1 MMSPLA
7 LSQMQFAMTSTYH
20 FFFVPLTLGLGLIVA
35 ILETIAYR
43 TKNQNYLE
51 MAAFWSRLWVIN
63 FAIGVATGIV
73 MEFQFGMNWSEY
85 SRFVGDIFGI
95 PLAIEALMAFF
106 LESTFL
112 GLYLFGR
119 NKLPKAIHLATVWLT
134 VGGAT
139 ISSLWILV
147 ANSWMQEPVG
157 YVLRNGRAEMTDF
170 FAAVLSPHVWV
181 QFPHVVFGAWAAG
194 GFLVMGI
201 SAWHVLRQH
210 RLELFVP
217 SLKVGLTVG
226 LLASFAIATSGHEQA
241 QHTAK
246 SQPMKLAA
254 MEALWE
260 TEKPASF
267 SFFSVIDQENRSSSR
282 EVKFPGL
289 LSLLAN
295 NNLTGEVKGLND
307 LQREAEAKYGAGDY
321 LPPVALTYWS
331 FRAMVG
337 IGMLMILT
345 GLVGMFLWWR
355 GQLERSKWYL
365 NTLRLVMLAPIGAI
379 ATGWAVTE
387 FGRQPWIVQ
396 GLMKTADA
404 VSPNLTATDVL
415 ITVVGFGLL
424 YTVLIVANV
433 YLMRKYALMGTDGR
447 QAPAAVHDLGGVHV
461 Y

>member
-1 MMSPLA
+1 MSALA
-7 LSQMQFAMTSTYH
+7 LSQMQFATTSIYH
-20 FFFVPLTLGLGLIVA
+20 FFFVPITLGLGLIVA

-43 TKNQNYLE
+43 NKNQTYLE

-119 NKLPKAIHLATVWLT
+119 DKLPKPVHLATVWLT

-201 SAWHVLRQH
+201 SAWHILRRH
-210 RLELFVP
+210 RLDLFAP
-217 SLKVGLTVG
+217 SLKIGLS
-226 LLASFAIATSGHEQA
+226 LATIAAFASATSGHEQA
-241 QHTAK
+241 QHVAK
-246 SQPMKLAA
+246 VQPMKLAA

-267 SFFSVIDQENRSSSR
+267 SFFSVIDQENRLSSR
-282 EVKFPGL
+282 EIKMSGV

-307 LQREAEAKYGAGDY
+307 LQREAEARHGAGDY
-321 LPPVALTYWS
+321 LPPVAITYWS
-331 FRAMVG
+331 FRIMVG
-337 IGMLMILT
+337 LGILMILT
-345 GLVGMFLWWR
+345 SVVGLFLWWR
-355 GQLERSKWYL
+355 GRLENTVWYL
-365 NTLRLVMLAPIGAI
+365 NALRLVMLAPILAI
-379 ATGWAVTE
+379 STGWAVTE

-396 GLMKTADA
+396 DLMKTADA
-404 VSPNLTATDVL
+404 VSPNLTSTDVT
-415 ITVVGFGLL
+415 ITLFGFALL
-424 YTVLIVANV
+424 YAVLIVANV
-433 YLMRKYALMGTDGR
+433 YLMRKYALMGADGKN
-447 QAPAAVHDLGGVHV
+447 APAAAKDLSGIHV